1 MISNKRLTLFYHHKS
16 KLGQKI
22 KLDTVWC
29 RGISK
34 CLKIFTNL
42 KKKYYS
48 LILSDQFSCFKHNDS
63 VTEYDTSWRSEM
75 SECHIQQ
82 LCWNVKI
89 NLLFTSLGY
98 IVHLP
103 IPFENKRKSSK
114 LSKHSPMDVT
124 FLLIQILIWLVK
136 VPFF

>member
-1 MISNKRLTLFYHHKS
+1 MTSFSHHKS

-22 KLDTVWC
+22 KLGTVWC

-34 CLKIFTNL
+34 CLKIFTNFFL
-42 KKKYYS
+42 IKYYT
-48 LILSDQFSCFKHNDS
+48 LILSDQFSCFKYNDS

-75 SECHIQQ
+75 SKCHIQQ

-89 NLLFTSLGY
+89 NLLLTSLGY
-98 IVHLP
+98 IVHFP
-103 IPFENKRKSSK
+103 VPFENKRKSSK
-114 LSKHSPMDVT
+114 LSKHSPMEVT

-136 VPFF
+136 VLFF